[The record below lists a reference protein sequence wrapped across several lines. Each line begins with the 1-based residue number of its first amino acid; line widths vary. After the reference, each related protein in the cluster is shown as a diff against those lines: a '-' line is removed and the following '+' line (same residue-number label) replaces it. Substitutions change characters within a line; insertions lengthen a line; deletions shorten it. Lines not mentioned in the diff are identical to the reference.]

1 MSDNTIKKT
10 EMGELLDSRAL
21 FMRVAV
27 GDAGTDA
34 DPKRYELSTNLS
46 GAPVIRDTKTGRWF
60 AFSWAGLLDHARAA
74 GISDDEPAQ
83 QAENPAV

>member
-34 DPKRYELSTNLS
+34 DPKRYELSTNLN

-60 AFSWAGLLDHARAA
+60 AFSWAGLIDHARAA
-74 GISDDEPAQ
+74 GISDDEKAQ
-83 QAENPAV
+83 QAENPAA